1 MKTEDTLA
9 KLAESAAEA
18 SQFLS
23 LLANQNRLL
32 LLCHLGEG
40 ECSVGRLADAIGLS
54 QSALSQH
61 LQKLREDEMVETR
74 REGQTIYYRI
84 KDPRVKALIGV
95 LYEQFCA
102 APKPAKRK

>member
-1 MKTEDTLA
+1 MKTENTLA
-9 KLAESAAEA
+9 QLAESAAEA
-18 SQFLS
+18 TRFLS

-40 ECSVGRLADAIGLS
+40 ECSVGRLADAISLS

-61 LQKLREDEMVETR
+61 LQKLREEDMVETR

-84 KDPRVKALIGV
+84 KDSRVKAVIDV
-95 LYEQFCA
+95 LYQQFCA
-102 APKPAKRK
+102 PQKPTRRK